1 MNLELRHLRY
11 FVSVAEELHFGRAA
25 KRLHISQPPLS
36 MQIRALEEIVGA
48 QLLLRTQRKVE
59 LTKAGE
65 AFLREARQILE
76 RAAGA
81 VLAAHF
87 NAVGGHIGVACKFAA
102 LATLF
107 ALTTFRAVASFGA
120 ITGCT
125 LVALLA
131 FTALR

>member
-81 VLAAHF
+81 VLA
-87 NAVGGHIGVACKFAA
+87 V
-102 LATLF
+102 
-107 ALTTFRAVASFGA
+107 
-120 ITGCT
+120 
-125 LVALLA
+125 
-131 FTALR
+131 